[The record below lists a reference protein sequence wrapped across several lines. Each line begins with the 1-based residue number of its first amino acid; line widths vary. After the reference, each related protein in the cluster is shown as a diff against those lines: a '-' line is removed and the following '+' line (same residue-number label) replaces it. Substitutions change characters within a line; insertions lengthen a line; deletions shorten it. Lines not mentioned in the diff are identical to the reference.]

1 MKRIFYLLTCFLVIP
16 FGVFAQTETITLDE
30 AINIALENN
39 YQLQQ
44 VENNLDLAEFEILN
58 AKADFL
64 PSLSYSQNVGVRQ
77 GRQFITAS
85 DEFGDFVTR
94 ATSGSLSGSLTLF
107 NGFSNINNLRGSQY
121 EKLSRE
127 ENLRRM
133 KEEVIFGTATRFLDY
148 LLSVELLEIAETNLE
163 TSRQQLEQIQAQ
175 VEVGSRPTVDQ
186 LNQESVVA
194 NNELEAINRENEV
207 NFSRLILI
215 RQLQIDPIKNYEF
228 VSPDVNQE
236 LATIADYDLRTLV
249 QSALE
254 NRSDLKSEE
263 NSIKAAQYQLKIAK
277 ASLLPSLNLNASIS
291 SDYAIAFLEGESR
304 ESSSF
309 NDQFF
314 DENINKFIGLNLSI
328 PIFSNLDRRSTV
340 KQQEINY
347 KNAQLNFENTRLQ
360 VIQEVNQAYNDYLAL
375 IKRLDSSQKALV
387 AAERAYETEQQRYE
401 VGASTLI
408 ELSQA
413 NNTYVEAQSNRVQA
427 IYNFVFQEKLLDYY
441 IGRLSE
447 DVEF

>member
-1 MKRIFYLLTCFLVIP
+1 MKRIFYLLTCFLILPLVTI
-16 FGVFAQTETITLDE
+16 AQTERITLEE

-39 YQLQQ
+39 YQLQLAT
-44 VENNLDLAEFEILN
+44 NNLDLAEFEILN

-64 PSLSYSQNVGVRQ
+64 PTLSYSQNASIRQ

-94 ATSGSLSGSLTLF
+94 STGGSLSSSLTVF
-107 NGFSNINNLRGSQY
+107 NGFSNISNLRGAQF

-127 ENLRRM
+127 ENLQRM
-133 KEEVIFGTATRFLDY
+133 REEVIFGTATRFLDY
-148 LLSVELLEIAETNLE
+148 LLSVELLDIAEANLE
-163 TSRQQLEQIQAQ
+163 TSQQQLEQIQAQ
-175 VEVGSRPTVDQ
+175 VDVGSRPTVDR

-194 NNELEAINRENEV
+194 NNELEVTNRENEV
-207 NFSRLILI
+207 NFSRLVLI
-215 RQLQIDPIKNYEF
+215 RQLQIDPLGEYEF
-228 VSPDVNQE
+228 VSPDIEQE
-236 LATIADYDLRTLV
+236 LASISDYDLIDLV
-249 QSALE
+249 QAALD

-263 NSIKAAQYQLKIAK
+263 NSIKAAEYQLKIAK
-277 ASLLPSLNLNASIS
+277 ANLLPTLNLNASVS
-291 SDYAIAFLEGESR
+291 SDYALAFLDGESR

-309 NDQFF
+309 RDQFF
-314 DENINKFIGLNLSI
+314 DENINKFVGLSLSI
-328 PIFSNLDRRSTV
+328 PIFGNLDRRATV
-340 KQQEINY
+340 KQQEVNY

-360 VIQEVNQAYNDYLAL
+360 VIQEVNQAYNDYASL

-413 NNTYVEAQSNRVQA
+413 NNAYVEAQSNRIQA
-427 IYNFVFQEKLLDYY
+427 VYNFVFQEKLLDYY
-441 IGRLSE
+441 IGRLTE
-447 DVEF
+447 QVEF